1 MIVSRLMTKLAFTPA
16 LSLSLVG
23 FGSGL
28 DSMIFTT
35 GFACAAVASLQH
47 AAFVIH
53 DSKKKKTIHDFV
65 LSRLSFLDL
74 TRDS

>member
-1 MIVSRLMTKLAFTPA
+1 MTKLAFTPA

-23 FGSGL
+23 FRSGL

-53 DSKKKKTIHDFV
+53 DSKKKTIHDFV
-65 LSRLSFLDL
+65 LSRLSFHDL
-74 TRDS
+74 SRDS